1 MANLYQLDIQTSAQ
15 KAGDGS
21 EAAVVT
27 LGGVLDFDSVPEIL
41 QKVEPVVG
49 KHSNVTI
56 DLAAVSSANSAALA
70 LLVELRKNASAIG
83 HSLQFQAV
91 PASII
96 KIAEVCEAD
105 SLLTAG

>member
-41 QKVEPVVG
+41 QKVEPVV
-49 KHSNVTI
+49 
-56 DLAAVSSANSAALA
+56 
-70 LLVELRKNASAIG
+70 AST
-83 HSLQFQAV
+83 Q
-91 PASII
+91 
-96 KIAEVCEAD
+96 
-105 SLLTAG
+105 T